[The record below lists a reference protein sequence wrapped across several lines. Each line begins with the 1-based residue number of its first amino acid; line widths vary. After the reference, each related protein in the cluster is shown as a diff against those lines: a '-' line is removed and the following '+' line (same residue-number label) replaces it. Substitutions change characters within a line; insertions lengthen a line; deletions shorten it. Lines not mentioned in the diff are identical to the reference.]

1 MGWIL
6 RDAAHAPRL
15 SSKVEFNNEEPRSPF
30 TRRCVFGSPA
40 RFLHLSQPACLP
52 PQRNHTVDG
61 WGKSYTDIIV
71 RSRGR
76 KEREREKW
84 REASRRS
91 MQSISNITPKIR
103 TEKNCLPVPKS
114 DCGPQKPLSRS
125 LARSPWTSCFPRFNY
140 RIVTPQIC
148 ALLMNLD
155 DCASAMPSLCDIC
168 AAGSSPRPSSRPPR
182 FQFPSQGKQ
191 NDGID
196 IPSIFDL

>member
-125 LARSPWTSCFPRFNY
+125 LARSPWTP
-140 RIVTPQIC
+140 
-148 ALLMNLD
+148 
-155 DCASAMPSLCDIC
+155 ASRASIIAMFLPKFVPS
-168 AAGSSPRPSSRPPR
+168 
-182 FQFPSQGKQ
+182 
-191 NDGID
+191 
-196 IPSIFDL
+196 